1 MMSYTIDLN
10 DQVALVTGAA
20 QGIGK
25 AIAMK
30 LAQAGAKVIIND
42 ICEKDMAEPALE
54 DCTVNGQKA
63 DYYKCDISN
72 EELVKKMI
80 AYIDEKYGRLDIL
93 VNNAGIVADWD
104 KSYAVNTKAM
114 YYCCEAAKPYLE
126 KTKGR
131 LVILTSASVFSGGT
145 GYPQYNVTKAGCY
158 ALTLFLA
165 RNYAK
170 CGIRVNGVA
179 PAVIMSK
186 MLVTRFGSEEAIFEH
201 YRNIMPLGKIG
212 YPEDIANIVL
222 FLSCELSSYM
232 TGEVL
237 IADGGRMHIG

>member
-1 MMSYTIDLN
+1 MGYLVDL
-10 DQVALVTGAA
+10 DGQVALVTGSG
-20 QGIGK
+20 QGIGA
-25 AIAMK
+25 AIAQK
-30 LAQAGAKVIIND
+30 LSAAGCQVVINDVCEESLAENTLQECEQAGKR
-42 ICEKDMAEPALE
+42 P
-54 DCTVNGQKA
+54 
-63 DYYKCDISN
+63 YYIKCDISD
-72 EELVKKMI
+72 EEQVQKMI
-80 AYIDEKYGRLDIL
+80 QKIIDKYGRLDIL

-114 YYCCEAAKPYLE
+114 YYCCEAARPHLE

-131 LVILTSASVFSGGT
+131 IVILTSASVFSGGT
-145 GYPQYNVTKAGCY
+145 GFPQYNVTKAGCY

-170 CGIRVNGVA
+170 LGIRVNGVA

-186 MLVTRFGSEEAIFEH
+186 MLVTRFGSEEAIHEH
-201 YRNIMPLGKIG
+201 YKDIMPLGKIG
-212 YPEDIANIVL
+212 MPEDIANIVL
-222 FLSCELSSYM
+222 FLCCELSNYM

>member
-1 MMSYTIDLN
+1 MGYMIDMEG
-10 DQVALVTGAA
+10 QVALVTGAG
-20 QGIGK
+20 QGIGA
-25 AIAMK
+25 AIARK
-30 LAQAGAKVIIND
+30 LTEAGAQVIIND
-42 ICEKDMAEPALE
+42 VCDESAAEHTLQECAQVGKRP
-54 DCTVNGQKA
+54 
-63 DYYKCDISN
+63 YYCKCDISD
-72 EELVKKMI
+72 EEQVKEMFRTV
-80 AYIDEKYGRLDIL
+80 ADTFGRLDVL

-114 YYCCEAAKPYLE
+114 YFCCEAARPYLE
-126 KTKGR
+126 ETKGR
-131 LVILTSASVFSGGT
+131 IVILTSASVFSGGT

-170 CGIRVNGVA
+170 AGIRVNGIA

-186 MLVTRFGSEEAIFEH
+186 MLVTRFGSEEAVYEH
-201 YRNIMPLGKIG
+201 YKEIMPLGKIG
-212 YPEDIANIVL
+212 FPEDIANIAL
-222 FLSCELSSYM
+222 FLSCELSRYM